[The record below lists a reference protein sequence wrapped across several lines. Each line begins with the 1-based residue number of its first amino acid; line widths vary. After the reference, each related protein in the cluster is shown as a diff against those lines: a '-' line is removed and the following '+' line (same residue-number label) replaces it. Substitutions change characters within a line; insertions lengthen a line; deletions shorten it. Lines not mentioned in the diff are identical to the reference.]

1 MKKIEQKLVA
11 FAENEQEMKQIELEM
26 NDGWSIVSLIRNGNY
41 YAGIMEKPTDSAV
54 KEPGSVFIPPR
65 KGFKIL

>member
-1 MKKIEQKLVA
+1 MRKIEQKLVA

-26 NDGWSIVSLIRNGNY
+26 NDGWSIVSLIRNGSY
-41 YAGIMEKPTDSAV
+41 YAGIMEKPTGFTV
-54 KEPGSVFIPPR
+54 QEPGSVFIPPR